1 MSEDIVKRLRSQEI
15 VFPAGTQIVI
25 AAGTIETM
33 QPISMWTG
41 GDRLEAA
48 AEIERL
54 RARVEVLE
62 QLARESLHVLT
73 CSEEDDDPGHRCSH
87 CDDYVDRNGPH
98 RNALRAALEAKP

>member
-1 MSEDIVKRLRSQEI
+1 MIENIPITFKVEPDALFLAMSEE
-15 VFPAGTQIVI
+15 G
-25 AAGTIETM
+25 M
-33 QPISMWTG
+33 
-41 GDRLEAA
+41 
-48 AEIERL
+48 RL

-62 QLARESLHVLT
+62 KLARESLHVLT

>member
-1 MSEDIVKRLRSQEI
+1 MSEE
-15 VFPAGTQIVI
+15 G
-25 AAGTIETM
+25 M
-33 QPISMWTG
+33 
-41 GDRLEAA
+41 
-48 AEIERL
+48 RL

-62 QLARESLHVLT
+62 KLARESLHVLT

>member
-1 MSEDIVKRLRSQEI
+1 MSDDILDELRAEWVKCACYEGSLSVDRE
-15 VFPAGTQIVI
+15 VI
-25 AAGTIETM
+25 D
-33 QPISMWTG
+33 Q
-41 GDRLEAA
+41 AA

-54 RARVEVLE
+54 RARVEVLK

-98 RNALRAALEAKP
+98 RNALRAALEAKQ

>member
-1 MSEDIVKRLRSQEI
+1 MSDGILEDLAYDWLETEPGWIIVDR
-15 VFPAGTQIVI
+15 P
-25 AAGTIETM
+25 TI
-33 QPISMWTG
+33 
-41 GDRLEAA
+41 DRAA

-87 CDDYVDRNGPH
+87 CDDYVDRNGLH
-98 RNALRAALEAKP
+98 RNALRAALKEAKP

>member
-1 MSEDIVKRLRSQEI
+1 MSDDIVQRLRSQEI

-54 RARVEVLE
+54 RARVAGLE
-62 QLARESLHVLT
+62 TALRYYA
-73 CSEEDDDPGHRCSH
+73 DDAYNGHNT
-87 CDDYVDRNGPH
+87 NGSC
-98 RNALRAALEAKP
+98 ARAALEAKL

>member
-1 MSEDIVKRLRSQEI
+1 MSDDKNPFQST
-15 VFPAGTQIVI
+15 PAATLEQHVMDARI
-25 AAGTIETM
+25 AK
-33 QPISMWTG
+33 S
-41 GDRLEAA
+41 EAEWWA
-48 AEIERL
+48 SREIEHL

-62 QLARESLHVLT
+62 QLTRESLHVLT

>member
-1 MSEDIVKRLRSQEI
+1 MSDIVERLRQQATVEAKKFGDARDI
-15 VFPAGTQIVI
+15 QIEWR
-25 AAGTIETM
+25 AAE
-33 QPISMWTG
+33 
-41 GDRLEAA
+41 
-48 AEIERL
+48 EIERL

>member
-1 MSEDIVKRLRSQEI
+1 MSGDIVERLRESAEECRYGSGI
-15 VFPAGTQIVI
+15 K
-25 AAGTIETM
+25 
-33 QPISMWTG
+33 
-41 GDRLEAA
+41 LEAA